1 MKRLLLLCPIGR
13 RLGIRV
19 ASAGRGEKLQVE
31 LIEVIELPAVGEVRR
46 LESDQVNADNSIG
59 EPSSLELDV
68 PGRIGLG
75 WSSVSMSVLLKSERA
90 VQQPARP
97 VANFWMFSKLARLS
111 TTAPNVALPIS
122 LHV

>member
-1 MKRLLLLCPIGR
+1 MCR

-75 WSSVSMSVLLKSERA
+75 WSSQVSSAVYHSAKCGVADILACVTAGKGQLDVLNTSTSVTTLLD
-90 VQQPARP
+90 VQVMHPTH
-97 VANFWMFSKLARLS
+97 S
-111 TTAPNVALPIS
+111 TIDS
-122 LHV
+122 